1 MGNFDE
7 RSVCCGASICESL
20 CHCAE
25 QAGPGTM
32 VPVGCHGDSGVT
44 PPGGQW
50 GGRVRL
56 EGEGKKTFTL
66 SLPLLKV

>member
-1 MGNFDE
+1 MRG
-7 RSVCCGASICESL
+7 CGASICESL

-44 PPGGQW
+44 PQG
-50 GGRVRL
+50 VS
-56 EGEGKKTFTL
+56 GEGG
-66 SLPLLKV
+66 